1 MKYASRHLSIIAALF
16 AAAVVSGCTPGVP
29 GSPQPPP
36 GQPPLADT
44 SWVLESYGE
53 PANPSAVLP
62 GTEITVH
69 FDGHTEVTGVAGC
82 NSYGGTY
89 ASQLDGSLE
98 IGDITQTEMFCVEPG
113 VMDQEALYLDLLRD
127 AGRYE
132 YVNDR
137 LQISSGSRMLIFRR
151 S

>member
-1 MKYASRHLSIIAALF
+1 MKHASRYLIIMAAVC
-16 AAAVVSGCTPGVP
+16 AAAAASGCAPGLP

-44 SWVLESYGE
+44 AWVLESYGD
-53 PANPSAVLP
+53 PSSPSTVLS
-62 GTEITVH
+62 GTEITVY
-69 FDGHTEVTGVAGC
+69 FDGHAEVTGEAGC

-89 ASQLDGSLE
+89 ASDLDGSLE

-113 VMDQEALYLDLLRD
+113 VMEQETLYLDLLRD
-127 AGRYE
+127 ARRYE

-137 LQISSGSRMLIFRR
+137 LYLFSGSQVLVFMRG
-151 S
+151 